1 MNKASKICIV
11 LGLLL
16 LAAALCL
23 SVYNVFSDRQAS
35 DYAQEALL
43 ELQGDA
49 QAPTAQPVQ
58 TAEATTAPVNS
69 ATATDALQTQTPDIE
84 AANQPTAPQSPTA
97 STADTPQDAQAS
109 TAQPDTTQTAAPTA
123 EAIAEPTTTKTPD
136 YIIDP
141 TRDMPTKKVD
151 GEKYV
156 GVLEIPA
163 LSLKLPVMDEWSYK
177 RLRKSPCRYTGSAY
191 LDNMVILAHNY
202 SSHFGRINTLS
213 QGDSVTFTDVDGNVF
228 KYRVLDVET
237 LGSKAVGDMLSG
249 DWDLTLFTCTLGGEY
264 RVTVRCERVE

>member
-1 MNKASKICIV
+1 MNRLSTICTV

-23 SVYNVFSDRQAS
+23 TAYNVFSDRQAS
-35 DYAQEALL
+35 DYADEALRQ
-43 ELQGDA
+43 LQAAATALPALTAEAQPTVDPAATDA
-49 QAPTAQPVQ
+49 ADVNAPMTNATETHSTALRQTDAVPTDAQPVTSLAPQ
-58 TAEATTAPVNS
+58 TTAS
-69 ATATDALQTQTPDIE
+69 GDC
-84 AANQPTAPQSPTA
+84 
-97 STADTPQDAQAS
+97 
-109 TAQPDTTQTAAPTA
+109 AAPVHTG
-123 EAIAEPTTTKTPD
+123 TPD

-141 TRDMPTKKVD
+141 ARDMPTKNVY
-151 GEKYV
+151 GEKYL

-191 LDNMVILAHNY
+191 LDDMVIMAHNY
-202 SSHFGRINTLS
+202 SSHFGRINALS
-213 QGDSVTFTDVDGNVF
+213 PGDSVFFTDVDGNAF

-249 DWDLTLFTCTLGGEY
+249 DWDLTLFTCTIGGEY
-264 RVTVRCERVE
+264 RVTVRCKRVT